1 MRLSTNVINVFSA
14 KNYEY
19 NDYRK
24 LMFETAKGIQSVS
37 KKEANDKI
45 REIQFSILGLDA
57 NPSVR
62 DIKKAIRRHRIDVYE
77 VIEET
82 LNDKEKLDTL
92 IRKGFNK
99 CDSNNSG
106 FIEIDELWDVIG
118 DLYDDLGMTHL
129 TKEKVDKVMKDYDF
143 NKDGKLS
150 FEETKKFIIEFTKKA
165 IESGVLDE

>member
-1 MRLSTNVINVFSA
+1 MISVYIKNNYVPKLTEYKIN
-14 KNYEY
+14 
-19 NDYRK
+19 
-24 LMFETAKGIQSVS
+24 LS
-37 KKEANDKI
+37 KKKHTMLSNEEKKKI
-45 REIQFSILGLDA
+45 
-57 NPSVR
+57 
-62 DIKKAIRRHRIDVYE
+62 
-77 VIEET
+77 IEET
-82 LNDKEKLDTL
+82 LKDKEKLDTL

-129 TKEKVDKVMKDYDF
+129 TKEKVDTVMKDYDF

-165 IESGVLDE
+165 IESGMLDE

>member
-1 MRLSTNVINVFSA
+1 MISVYI
-14 KNYEY
+14 KNNYVPKLTEY
-19 NDYRK
+19 KFK
-24 LMFETAKGIQSVS
+24 LS
-37 KKEANDKI
+37 KKNHTMLSNEEKKKI
-45 REIQFSILGLDA
+45 
-57 NPSVR
+57 
-62 DIKKAIRRHRIDVYE
+62 
-77 VIEET
+77 IEET
-82 LNDKEKLDTL
+82 LKDKEKLDTL

>member
-1 MRLSTNVINVFSA
+1 MLT
-14 KNYEY
+14 
-19 NDYRK
+19 
-24 LMFETAKGIQSVS
+24 L
-37 KKEANDKI
+37 DKI
-45 REIQFSILGLDA
+45 YHASYVLKDVIRPTHLVKAQAITDECDIYLKPENLQITGSFK
-57 NPSVR
+57 VR
-62 DIKKAIRRHRIDVYE
+62 GSGYKISQLSDEEKKKI
-77 VIEET
+77 IEET
-82 LNDKEKLDTL
+82 LKDKEKLDTL

>member
-1 MRLSTNVINVFSA
+1 MISVYIKNNYVPKLTEYKIN
-14 KNYEY
+14 
-19 NDYRK
+19 
-24 LMFETAKGIQSVS
+24 LS
-37 KKEANDKI
+37 KKKHTMLSNEEKKKI
-45 REIQFSILGLDA
+45 
-57 NPSVR
+57 
-62 DIKKAIRRHRIDVYE
+62 
-77 VIEET
+77 IEET
-82 LNDKEKLDTL
+82 LKDKEKLDTL

-99 CDSNNSG
+99 CDSNSSG

>member
-1 MRLSTNVINVFSA
+1 MISVYIKNNYVPKLTEYKIN
-14 KNYEY
+14 
-19 NDYRK
+19 
-24 LMFETAKGIQSVS
+24 LS
-37 KKEANDKI
+37 KKKHTMLSNEEKKKI
-45 REIQFSILGLDA
+45 
-57 NPSVR
+57 
-62 DIKKAIRRHRIDVYE
+62 
-77 VIEET
+77 IEET
-82 LNDKEKLDTL
+82 LKDKEKLDTL

-150 FEETKKFIIEFTKKA
+150 FEETKKFIIEFTKQA